1 MVESEIEPKRSKSIV
16 AESKKMKNNVP
27 MRQRAGTSR
36 STMNELSDE
45 YDQIP
50 EMNMTASSLKNQEN
64 QEISPLRFPRKD
76 SPHPYNLRYAWS
88 HGNGNDLIRNLRMK
102 RPKPERTNSPEGPK
116 PSFSKKS
123 ENELRLSWQMSDVC
137 SSDLSDGDEDP
148 FEWRVHISYLS
159 NIYLLPC
166 VIKAYSKI

>member
-1 MVESEIEPKRSKSIV
+1 MAESEIEPKRSKSIV

-50 EMNMTASSLKNQEN
+50 EMSMTASSLKNEKN

-76 SPHPYNLRYAWS
+76 SPHPYNLRYA
-88 HGNGNDLIRNLRMK
+88 
-102 RPKPERTNSPEGPK
+102 
-116 PSFSKKS
+116 
-123 ENELRLSWQMSDVC
+123 
-137 SSDLSDGDEDP
+137 
-148 FEWRVHISYLS
+148 
-159 NIYLLPC
+159 
-166 VIKAYSKI
+166 